1 MDFEKYE
8 LETILEA
15 VQDAILNLPSG
26 KEELLEADSKS
37 YAGSLRDIQ
46 DKIIKHVQANPEG
59 FELGVPNY
67 VYGYTTDYES

>member
-1 MDFEKYE
+1 MDFKKYE

-67 VYGYTTDYES
+67 VYGDTTDYES

>member
-8 LETILEA
+8 IETILEA
-15 VQDAILNLPSG
+15 VQDAILILPTG

-46 DKIIKHVQANPEG
+46 DKIIKHVQANP
-59 FELGVPNY
+59 
-67 VYGYTTDYES
+67 

>member
-1 MDFEKYE
+1 MDFKKYE

-46 DKIIKHVQANPEG
+46 DKIIKHIKANPEG
-59 FELGVPNY
+59 FETSVPNY
-67 VYGYTTDYES
+67 VYGDTTDYES

>member
-1 MDFEKYE
+1 MDFEKHQ

-37 YAGSLRDIQ
+37 YAGSLRDVQ
-46 DKIIKHVQANPEG
+46 DKIIKHVQASPEG
-59 FELGVPNY
+59 FELGVTNY
-67 VYGYTTDYES
+67 VYGDTTDYES